1 MHRASLRL
9 ILVAVAG
16 LFGLAGCAGKW
27 PAPAVPAVE
36 LPAARGDTPARIDRQ
51 WWRAFHDPRLDALVD
66 EALVHN
72 FDLAKAAAN
81 VAEARASAGMAQAQL
96 TPRVDALGKVSGSQR
111 QVSLGEREDINKLT
125 GLAAAGIGVGWEIDL
140 WGRIEQ
146 MNAAALARV
155 AASEHTRNAVTLS
168 VSSAVV
174 ETYFQM
180 LGLDANLRLMGEAQR
195 SLAAVTDLE
204 RRRWRAG
211 VGTEQAYRQS
221 LAELAATEAQI
232 PGIESALTRTEL
244 ALQQLVGRSPRRVG
258 ESPARAG
265 EWPRLPEMP
274 HDFAPERLL
283 TRPDVASAEQLLA
296 AAQSDVNATRAEQ
309 LPRLNLSVLAG
320 LVATSTNVISGFP
333 LYADVT
339 AGIGFPLFDGGLQ
352 QAKVD
357 GAEARRERAEIHY
370 RYTLTVAFREVYE
383 ALAQR
388 DASDREVVL
397 TARAVEIR
405 EQSLRLTEKSYQ
417 VGRSS
422 KFEVL
427 SETIKVLDA
436 RTTLNGA
443 RQRQFAARSQLSKA
457 LGGGF

>member
-1 MHRASLRL
+1 MHRATLRL

-16 LFGLAGCAGKW
+16 LFGLAGCAGRW
-27 PAPAVPAVE
+27 PAPAVPVVE
-36 LPAARGDTPARIDRQ
+36 LPAARNGTPTPIERD
-51 WWRAFHDPRLDALVD
+51 WWRAFRDPRLDAMVD
-66 EALVHN
+66 DALVHN

-81 VAEARASAGMAQAQL
+81 VAEARASAGMAKTQL
-96 TPRVDALGKVSGSQR
+96 TPRVDAVGMGSVSQR
-111 QVSLGEREDINKLT
+111 QLQLGANDINGQT
-125 GLAAAGIGVGWEIDL
+125 GVAAAGIGVGWEIDL

-174 ETYFQM
+174 ETYFQ
-180 LGLDANLRLMGEAQR
+180 LLALDANLRLMGEAHR
-195 SLAAVTDLE
+195 SLAAVAELE

-211 VGTEQAYRQS
+211 AGTEQAYRQS
-221 LAELAATEAQI
+221 LAELAAVEAQI
-232 PGIESALTRTEL
+232 PGIESAITRTEL
-244 ALQQLVGRSPRRVG
+244 ALQQLVGRSPRRVD
-258 ESPARAG
+258 ESPARTG
-265 EWPRLPEMP
+265 EWPHLPEMP
-274 HDFAPERLL
+274 NDFAPERLL
-283 TRPDVASAEQLLA
+283 ARPDVASAEQLLV
-296 AAQSDVNATRAEQ
+296 AAQSDVNSTRAER

-320 LVATSTNVISGFP
+320 LVATSSNVISGFP
-333 LYADVT
+333 LYADIT
-339 AGIGFPLFDGGLQ
+339 AGIGFPLYDGGLQ

-357 GAEARRERAEIHY
+357 GAEARREKAEIHY

-397 TARAVEIR
+397 TANAVKIR